1 MNKEISNVKPVSE
14 EEEKAPGIFQKI
26 FYIIIIPLLFVIAL
40 LLIVAQ
46 FSGTNV
52 FEKVTEWIPKAET
65 ETPTEETFQHQSKI
79 VALEADIQ
87 EKEAQLLELQQ
98 ELDEALL
105 ENQQQIAIQEDL
117 KKQIR
122 ELQAAQTSSKKEF
135 NEIVSTY
142 EQMTSKKAAA
152 ILVEMNDEEALK
164 ILSNLK
170 PNTLSSILSKMDP
183 SKAAHFT
190 EQLSKGK

>member
-105 ENQQQIAIQEDL
+105 ENQQQIDRKSTRLNSSHVRISYAVFCL
-117 KKQIR
+117 KK
-122 ELQAAQTSSKKEF
+122 KK
-135 NEIVSTY
+135 
-142 EQMTSKKAAA
+142 KKHTLHHFDPETGSPDQL
-152 ILVEMNDEEALK
+152 LV
-164 ILSNLK
+164 LSNIAKLELADYYLIVAK
-170 PNTLSSILSKMDP
+170 KDAVQTLASSLIPEPHIRL
-183 SKAAHFT
+183 T
-190 EQLSKGK
+190 